1 MPADPPVV
9 PQLLRLGLPTM
20 LVLFAQTGV
29 GLVET
34 WFVSFLGTAALTAAA
49 LVFPAY
55 MLMTMMANG
64 GIGGGVASAVAR
76 ALGAGDRARAESLAF
91 HALALG
97 IAFGLVFSAALWL
110 AGPALYAAMGARDAA
125 LAMAIS
131 YSNTIFAGAI
141 PLWVGALMAAALR
154 GAGEARVPAGVTL
167 AGAVSLLVASP
178 LLIFGVGPFPRLEIV
193 GAGVALGLFSTVAAL
208 ALIYYMRTKATALRL
223 ARHRLEW
230 RHFREILGVG
240 GLSALG
246 TVQSN
251 LMVALVT
258 GAVGHYASDAIAG
271 YGIASRLDYLLI
283 PLLFGFGTAV
293 VTLVGRSIGAGRP
306 DRALRIAWIGA
317 ALAGG
322 ATGLIGLL
330 AAVFAQQW
338 ARLFTE
344 DAAVIA
350 TATLYLHIVAPFYG
364 VFGVGLTLY
373 FAGQGA
379 RRVGWPIAA
388 GTFRLLVG
396 GVIGALAAAYLHL
409 SLAGLFSLVAASTLV
424 FGGVI
429 AGALFLKPWS
439 GPSAPFPS
447 PALKGNRGAG
457 SLTGV
462 VAPRPPVEVA

>member
-1 MPADPPVV
+1 MAPTADPPVV

-20 LVLFAQTGV
+20 LVLFVQTGV

-34 WFVSFLGTAALTAAA
+34 WFVSFLGTTALTAAA

-91 HALALG
+91 HGLVLG
-97 IAFGLVFSAALWL
+97 MAFGLAFTVALWL
-110 AGPALYAAMGARDAA
+110 GGPAFYTAMGARDAA
-125 LAMAIS
+125 LPTALA

-141 PLWVGALMAAALR
+141 PLWVAALLAAALR
-154 GAGEARVPAGVTL
+154 GSGEARVPAIVTL

-178 LLIFGVGPFPRLEIV
+178 LLIFGVGPFPRLEMV
-193 GAGVALGLFSTVAAL
+193 GAGVALGLFSAIGTL
-208 ALIYYMRTKATALRL
+208 ALILHMRGKAPALRL

-230 RHFREILGVG
+230 RNFREILGVG
-240 GLSALG
+240 ALSAVG
-246 TVQSN
+246 TVQAN
-251 LMVALVT
+251 LLVALVT
-258 GAVGHYASDAIAG
+258 AAVGHYASDAIAG

-293 VTLVGRSIGAGRP
+293 VTLVGRNIGAGRP

-317 ALAGG
+317 AMAGG
-322 ATGLIGLL
+322 ATGTIGLL
-330 AAVFAQQW
+330 AAVFAPQW
-338 ARLFTE
+338 AGLFTE
-344 DAAVIA
+344 DPTVIA
-350 TATLYLHIVAPFYG
+350 TATQYLRIVAPFYG
-364 VFGVGLTLY
+364 VFGIGLTLY

-396 GVIGALAAAYLHL
+396 GVVGALAATYLQL
-409 SLAGLFSLVAASTLV
+409 PIGGLFWLVAASTLV

-429 AGALFLKPWS
+429 AGALFLKPW
-439 GPSAPFPS
+439 GRP
-447 PALKGNRGAG
+447 
-457 SLTGV
+457 
-462 VAPRPPVEVA
+462 VAA